1 MQITLPILKNLLI
14 LKKVSV
20 HHGCKNETTNN
31 CYQIWYKV
39 HMHKASPN
47 DSVSCCSWRCLH
59 VLVAVV
65 SNYPFKEKES
75 LLSKKERE
83 KASHL

>member
-1 MQITLPILKNLLI
+1 
-14 LKKVSV
+14 
-20 HHGCKNETTNN
+20 
-31 CYQIWYKV
+31 
-39 HMHKASPN
+39 MHKTSPN

-75 LLSKKERE
+75 LLSKKKERE
-83 KASHL
+83 KRHPIFELRVEKYSATTGLSRYI